1 MGNLFD
7 ILLILTVLI
16 TVIITYRLGFIR
28 LLKPYRVI
36 AAFIL
41 AWRAKTSDFM
51 RGIVSRIV
59 DPAEL
64 KEHIKAQVEYQW
76 SDKISDAAGATVE
89 SEATRFDGV
98 FGAFGQIFDDVV
110 AYCRTTFEQGVQDFT
125 DKVVE
130 FAANIAVEFFVS
142 AFGFL
147 IAFGFLSLAF
157 LLGSVL
163 LNWIFSRGM
172 LGVINRSIGGICGLF
187 FGMLIAWIAALLI
200 VNFGSLLV
208 TGGLEETAGGF
219 LRTVKWFNNNFILS
233 KIFGVPPI

>member
-36 AAFIL
+36 AAFII
-41 AWRAKTSDFM
+41 AWRAKSSEFM
-51 RGIVSRIV
+51 RGIVTRIV
-59 DPAEL
+59 DPADL
-64 KEHIKAQVEYQW
+64 KEHIKAQVDYQW

-98 FGAFGQIFDDVV
+98 FGAFGRIFDDVV
-110 AYCRTTFEQGVQDFT
+110 AYCRTTFEKGVQDFT
-125 DKVVE
+125 DKVVD

-142 AFGFL
+142 AIGFL
-147 IAFGFLSLAF
+147 IAFIFLSLAF
-157 LLGSVL
+157 LLGSVI
-163 LNWIFSRGM
+163 LNWIFSRGV

-187 FGMLIAWIAALLI
+187 FGMLIAWIASLLI
-200 VNFGSLLV
+200 VHFGSLLV
-208 TGGLEETAGGF
+208 TGGIEETVGGF
-219 LRTVKWFNNNFILS
+219 LRTVKWFHNNFILS
-233 KIFGVPPI
+233 KIFGVQPI